1 MKLLKGVHPNN
12 IARVS
17 TTSVPVTG
25 TGSTLTGN
33 GTTATG
39 TGNGS
44 TLTGS
49 TTMGVIT
56 TPVVPVGEPTEA
68 PEPGDPGF
76 IQHYFRVGRNIT
88 HADILMLQEML
99 VP

>member
-1 MKLLKGVHPNN
+1 MKGMHPNM

-17 TTSVPVTG
+17 TTPQPVTG

-39 TGNGS
+39 TG
-44 TLTGS
+44 TGNIT
-49 TTMGVIT
+49 TTMMPIATT
-56 TPVVPVGEPTEA
+56 TPVVPVATGEPTEA

-76 IQHYFRVGRNIT
+76 IAHHFRLGKNIT
-88 HADILMLQEML
+88 QADIMMLYEMM
-99 VP
+99 P